1 MSPLFSILWTFV
13 LLILIVVV
21 CELFTNAI
29 EWVGH
34 RFKLS
39 DGAVGSV
46 LAAVGTALP
55 ETMVPIVAIVSGVLG
70 MGGLTHESGHDIGIG
85 AILGAPFLLGTLAMF
100 VSGAAALIFYKTK
113 VRSTIRLSL
122 DKHLSRRDMHY
133 FFVAFGLAIGA
144 SFLDYYPFKVMVAV
158 ILLLIYAVY
167 VWKTL
172 AIEHVPDE
180 EFSLPPLTMST
191 NPTEPPTWV
200 ILAQVTIALLGILI
214 LAHLFVDQVHILSD
228 YFHIPSLILS
238 LVITPIATELPEK
251 FNSVMW
257 IRKGKDNLALGNIT
271 GAMVFQSCIPVSVGL
286 LFTPWH
292 LTNQALMSTGL
303 CILSALT
310 VYILA
315 FQRWHFA
322 AWGLLA
328 GGLYYLLFLLYILPQ
343 LH

>member
-1 MSPLFSILWTFV
+1 MLSIIWTFA
-13 LLILIVVV
+13 LLVLIVLV

-55 ETMVPIVAIVSGVLG
+55 ETMVPIVAIISGVLG
-70 MGGLTHESGHDIGIG
+70 MGGLTHEAGHDIGIG

-100 VSGAAALIFYKTK
+100 VSGAATLIFFKTK
-113 VRSTIRLSL
+113 VRPSLRLSL
-122 DKHLSRRDMHY
+122 DKHLCRRDMHY
-133 FFVAFGLAIGA
+133 FFVAFVLAIA
-144 SFLDYYPFKVMVAV
+144 SSFLEHYFLKVTVAI

-172 AIEHVPDE
+172 SIEHVPDE
-180 EFSLPPLTMST
+180 EFSLPPLTISPKT
-191 NPTEPPTWV
+191 TEPPTWV
-200 ILAQVTIALLGILI
+200 ILAQVAMSLLGILV
-214 LAHLFVDQVHILSD
+214 LAHLFVDQVHILSE

-257 IRKGKDNLALGNIT
+257 IRKGKDNLAMGNIT

-292 LTNQALMSTGL
+292 LTPHALVSAGL
-303 CILSALT
+303 CVLSALT
-310 VYILA
+310 VYVLA

-322 AWGLLA
+322 AWGMLA
-328 GGLYYLLFLLYILPQ
+328 GGLYYLLFLLYVLPR